1 MKFTSPPSDIVF
13 PRIEEEVLERWKQRR
28 TFERSIEQR
37 SPERS
42 FSFYDGPPFA
52 TGLPH
57 YGHLLVGTI
66 KDVVARYET
75 MRGCRVE
82 RRFGWDCHGLP
93 VEFEVEKQLELKG
106 RQDIEE
112 YGVARFN
119 ETCRSIVL
127 RYADEWREV
136 VTRFGRWVDFD
147 NDYKTMDVSYMESV
161 WHVFKTLWEKE
172 LIYEGY
178 RVVPYS
184 WRIGAPLSN
193 FEANLNYREVQD
205 PSVTVKF
212 TGENGLTFLA
222 WTTTPWTLPSN
233 LALAVNP
240 EAEYAIVEEI
250 GDDGEPTSGEQLVLH
265 AERVAAYWPDDT
277 GIRRVGTVAGSDLVG
292 QRYQPLFPFFA
303 ERADEGAFRILPG
316 PFVTAESGTGIVHTA
331 PAFGEDDFVLGREH
345 GIEPADPVDDEGKF
359 TDVIPPYQGVMVK
372 DADKQIIADLKAA
385 GRMLRHE
392 TIVHSY
398 PFCYRS
404 DTPLI
409 YKTISAWYVN
419 VDSFKDRLVAN
430 NQQIHWVPGHLKDG
444 RFGKWLEGARDW
456 NISRNR
462 YWGNPLPIWRNEET
476 GETMCVGSREE
487 LEQLSGVQ
495 VDDLHKHIIDDV
507 VIPSPTGRGELRR
520 VPEVLDCWFESG
532 SMPYGQAHYPFDNP
546 EAFEAGYP
554 ADFITEA
561 LDQTRGWF
569 YTLLVLSTALF
580 DKPAFKAVVCS
591 GLVLAEDGR
600 KMSKSLKNYPE
611 PTKLVNE
618 LGADAIRIYLLD
630 SPLLRGEEL
639 RFSETGV
646 REMVRRV
653 LLPWWNSVS
662 FLMTYAAVDG
672 WDPETDSWTETP
684 THELDVWIGAKLEE
698 LKGKVETEMADYQL
712 YRVVDPLLD
721 FLDDLT
727 NWYIRRSRRRF
738 WKSESDA
745 DKRSAYT
752 TLYGVL
758 LEFTELMAPLT
769 PFLADYIYEFLRVT
783 PDTQAV
789 DSVHLRD
796 LPTRRELSDAERDL
810 ENRIDLTRVVCEL
823 GRSLRVQA
831 KIRNRQPLRAIRVG
845 TISHAEA
852 EWLQASREVILEEL
866 NIKEL
871 EVIEDPTQV
880 ASPSIKPNMSKLGPR
895 LGAEARHVAAGLAQ
909 LDPET
914 ARKLAFGES
923 VEVAGVELGPDDVYV
938 HMEPAEE
945 GALVAAKGNLV
956 VALDPHV
963 DGGLKLEG
971 IARDVVN
978 RIQRM
983 RKEMDLPV
991 EARIEIGIPES
1002 DEEILAAIEQNRE
1015 IVEGETLSTVSTMSL
1030 DVSELSKKH
1039 DIDGKPLTVEIKL
1052 SDIQAAV
1059 ESAQQGS
1066 GDGDA

>member
-13 PRIEEEVLERWKQRR
+13 PRLEEDVLERWKQRR
-28 TFERSIEQR
+28 AFERSIEQR
-37 SPERS
+37 DPARA

-66 KDVVARYET
+66 KDVVARYQT
-75 MRGCRVE
+75 MRGHRVE

-93 VEFEVEKQLELKG
+93 VEFEVEKQLGLKG
-106 RQDIEE
+106 RQDIED
-112 YGVARFN
+112 YGVDRFN
-119 ETCRSIVL
+119 EACRSIVL
-127 RYADEWREV
+127 RYADEWREI

-147 NDYKTMDVSYMESV
+147 DDYKTMDVSFMESV
-161 WHVFKTLWEKE
+161 WHVFRTLWEKD

-193 FEANLNYREVQD
+193 FEANLNYKDVQD

-212 TGENGLTFLA
+212 AGVDGLTFLA

-233 LALAVNP
+233 MGLAVNP
-240 EAEYAIVEEI
+240 DAEYAIVEEI
-250 GDDGEPTSGEQLVLH
+250 DDAGAPLTGEQLVLH
-265 AERVAAYWPDDT
+265 AERVAAYWPGDK
-277 GIRRVGTVAGSDLVG
+277 GIRRVGSRPGSELVG
-292 QRYQPLFPFFA
+292 QRYEPLFPYFA
-303 ERADEGAFRILPG
+303 ERAAEGAFRVLPG
-316 PFVTAESGTGIVHTA
+316 LFVTAESGTGIVHTA
-331 PAFGEDDFVLGREH
+331 PAFGEDDFLLGREH
-345 GIEPADPVDDEGKF
+345 GIEPVDPVDAEGNF
-359 TDVIPPYQGVMVK
+359 TEAVPDYQGQMVK
-372 DADKQIIADLKAA
+372 DADKHIIADLKAA
-385 GRMLRHE
+385 GRMLRHD
-392 TIVHSY
+392 TIMHSY

-409 YKTISAWYVN
+409 YKSISAWYVN

-430 NQQIHWVPGHLKDG
+430 NQQIHWVPDHLKDG

-476 GETMCVGSREE
+476 GETICVGSRAQLEE
-487 LEQLSGVQ
+487 LSGVK
-495 VDDLHKHIIDDV
+495 VDDLHKHIVDDI

-520 VPEVLDCWFESG
+520 IPEVLDCWFESG
-532 SMPYGQAHYPFDNP
+532 SMPYGQAHYPFDDA
-546 EAFEAGYP
+546 EGFEAGYP

-580 DKPAFKAVVCS
+580 DKPAYKAVICS

-600 KMSKSLKNYPE
+600 KMSKSLKNYPD
-611 PTKLVNE
+611 PTTLVDE

-672 WDPETDSWTETP
+672 WDPETDSWTEPP
-684 THELDVWIGAKLEE
+684 THELDVWIRAKLED
-698 LKGKVETEMADYQL
+698 LKANVEIEMADYRM

-758 LEFTELMAPLT
+758 LEFTELMAPFT

-783 PDTQAV
+783 PDTQSV

-796 LPTRRELSDAERDL
+796 LPARRELGDAEYEL
-810 ENRIDLTRVVCEL
+810 EQRIDLTRVVCEL
-823 GRSLRVQA
+823 GRSLRAQA

-845 TISHAEA
+845 TTSHAEA
-852 EWLQASREVILEEL
+852 EWLQTSRDVILDEL

-880 ASPSIKPNMSKLGPR
+880 ATASIKPNMSRLGPR

-909 LDPET
+909 LDADR
-914 ARKLAFGES
+914 ARRLAFGETI
-923 VEVAGVELGPDDVYV
+923 EVAGVELTPEDVYV
-938 HMEPAEE
+938 HMEPAVE
-945 GALVAAKGNLV
+945 GALVAAQGSLV

-963 DGGLKLEG
+963 DVGLKLEG

-991 EARIEIGIPES
+991 EARIDVGIS
-1002 DEEILAAIEQNRE
+1002 DAHADIVEAIMKNRD
-1015 IVEGETLSTVSTMSL
+1015 IVEGETLSTISATGL
-1030 DVSELSKKH
+1030 DLSEMRKDH
-1039 DIDGKPLTVEIKL
+1039 DIDGKTVTVEISL
-1052 SDIQAAV
+1052 ADVAAAV
-1059 ESAQQGS
+1059 GTDTNSAAGE
-1066 GDGDA
+1066 DD